1 MGYSIVVS
9 VGASTVAAVV
19 GTMVCTM
26 VDTMVDTM
34 VGAIVVSESEFGLI
48 ADASRTTRRPNPSI
62 YNLLSLS

>member
-1 MGYSIVVS
+1 MGYSVVIS

-19 GTMVCTM
+19 DTMVC
-26 VDTMVDTM
+26 TMVDTM